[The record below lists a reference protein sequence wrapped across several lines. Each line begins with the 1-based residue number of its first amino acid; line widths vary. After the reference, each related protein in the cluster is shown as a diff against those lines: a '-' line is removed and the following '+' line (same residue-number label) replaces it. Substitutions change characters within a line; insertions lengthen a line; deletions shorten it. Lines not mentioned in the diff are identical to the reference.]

1 VIERLARS
9 AGSIVVSIAAAVT
22 LLALAVLPFLLPA
35 WVAFAQDRA
44 EATAWTG
51 YSPAEL
57 QTATDAIL
65 ADLVIGPAEFDVA
78 VAGAPVLNERE
89 RGHLADVRAVLGGFT
104 VAALVSVV
112 ILVVAAARSR
122 TSAWRAARR
131 GALGL
136 AAGIVAVG
144 VVGVVAFEAAFEAFH
159 RLFFAGGSYTF
170 DPRTERLVQLFP
182 QRFWFETSIGVGVVA
197 LLLAI
202 AVVAVSTARL
212 REGHRAPAGAPVAA
226 RRLETAR

>member
-1 VIERLARS
+1 MTERLAS
-9 AGSIVVSIAAAVT
+9 TAGTVVVSVAAAVT
-22 LLALAVLPFLLPA
+22 LLALAVLPFLAPA

-51 YSPAEL
+51 FTPAEL
-57 QTATDAIL
+57 RTATDAIL
-65 ADLVIGPAEFDVA
+65 ADLVLGPPDFDVA
-78 VAGAPVLNERE
+78 IAGEPVLNERE
-89 RGHLADVRAVLGGFT
+89 RGHMADVRTVFGGFT

-112 ILVVAAARSR
+112 ILVVSAARSR
-122 TSAWRAARR
+122 RSTWRSARF

-144 VVGVVAFEAAFEAFH
+144 VVGVLAFETAFEAFH

-182 QRFWFETSIGVGVVA
+182 QRFWFETSIAVGVVA
-197 LLLAI
+197 LVLA
-202 AVVAVSTARL
+202 AGLAALATWRLRGTRRASAGTPVGARLQTAR
-212 REGHRAPAGAPVAA
+212 
-226 RRLETAR
+226 